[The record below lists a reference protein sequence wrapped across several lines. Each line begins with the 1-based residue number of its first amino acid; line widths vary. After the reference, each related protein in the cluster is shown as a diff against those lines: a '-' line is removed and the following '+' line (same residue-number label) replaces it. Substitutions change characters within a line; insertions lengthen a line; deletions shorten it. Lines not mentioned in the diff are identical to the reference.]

1 MMELLTSLEG
11 TAFST
16 WLREAGTIWAYPTVL
31 TLHTVGLAI
40 LVGANAAFD
49 LRLLGFGQAMELRPM
64 EKLFRIMWIGFW
76 INAVSG
82 AMLFAADATTKGTTM
97 TFFIKLGFV
106 TIGVVVILWLRRA
119 VYRRPPGIV
128 TVTSTTRALAVVSL
142 LIWIAAIATGRL
154 MAYPELFASW
164 SD

>member
-1 MMELLTSLEG
+1 MAAFTTDTHAEAFRRATLESER
-11 TAFST
+11 TRI
-16 WLREAGTIWAYPTVL
+16 LCL
-31 TLHTVGLAI
+31 LAI
-40 LVGANAAFD
+40 LAVVLLLIATRALTTGIPEQQALLPRFIGLISVSAAYEGLMLALVRRAIRRGSD
-49 LRLLGFGQAMELRPM
+49 LPDWA
-64 EKLFRIMWIGFW
+64 W
-76 INAVSG
+76 
-82 AMLFAADATTKGTTM
+82 
-97 TFFIKLGFV
+97 FV

-164 SD
+164 SG